1 MKQVIL
7 EQPGRLVLADGPPP
21 GPPGPDEALVRV
33 RSVGVCGTDFHAFK
47 GDQPFFTYP
56 RILGHELSAELI
68 AAPNAVDVG
77 LKTGDRCAVEPYLEC
92 GRCVA
97 CRRGRTNCCA
107 KLEVLGIHVD
117 GGMREIIKVPL
128 RKLHRSESLS
138 FEQLALVETLSIG
151 AHAVGRAGLEPGETA
166 LVVGTGPIGLAVIQS
181 AQPLGVRLLAT
192 DVNEARLEFCRRQMG
207 VEHTF
212 ATGASAE
219 EALRDATRGEM
230 PTVVF
235 EATGN
240 PASMERSFGF
250 VASGGKL
257 VLVGLCQSKIAFFD
271 PEFHRREMTLLS
283 SRNALAADFKRVLSA
298 VEAGTLDTRP
308 WITHRASLADL
319 AAALPSWID
328 PGAGVLKAMVEV

>member
-1 MKQVIL
+1 MQTVTL
-7 EQPGRLVLADGPPP
+7 QQPGQLVVSEAPPP
-21 GPPGPDEALVRV
+21 GPLGPDEALVRV
-33 RSVGVCGTDFHAFK
+33 RRVGVCGTDFHAFK

-56 RILGHELSAELI
+56 RILGHELGVELLEGPASAG
-68 AAPNAVDVG
+68 G
-77 LKTGDRCAVEPYLEC
+77 LRPGDRCALEPYMEC

-107 KLEVLGIHVD
+107 KLEVLGVHVD
-117 GGMREIIKVPL
+117 GGMREILKVPA

-151 AHAVGRAGLEPGETA
+151 AHAVGRAGLEPGETV

-212 ATGASAE
+212 ATDASAE
-219 EALRDATRGEM
+219 EALREATGGEM

-235 EATGN
+235 EATGS

-250 VASGGKL
+250 VASAGKL

-308 WITHRASLADL
+308 WITHRASLADV
-319 AAALPSWID
+319 AAALPSWMD
-328 PGAGVLKAMVEV
+328 PRAGVLKAMVEV

>member
-1 MKQVIL
+1 
-7 EQPGRLVLADGPPP
+7 
-21 GPPGPDEALVRV
+21 
-33 RSVGVCGTDFHAFK
+33 
-47 GDQPFFTYP
+47 
-56 RILGHELSAELI
+56 
-68 AAPNAVDVG
+68 
-77 LKTGDRCAVEPYLEC
+77 
-92 GRCVA
+92 
-97 CRRGRTNCCA
+97 
-107 KLEVLGIHVD
+107 
-117 GGMREIIKVPL
+117 MRELIKVPV

-151 AHAVGRAGLEPGETA
+151 AHAVGRAGLEPGETV

-192 DVNEARLEFCRRQMG
+192 DVNAARLEFCRRQMG

-212 ATGASAE
+212 ATDASAE
-219 EALRDATRGEM
+219 EALREATGGEM

-250 VASGGKL
+250 VASSGKL

-283 SRNALAADFKRVLSA
+283 SRNAVAADFKRVLSA

-308 WITHRASLADL
+308 WITHRASLADV
-319 AAALPSWID
+319 AVALPSWMD
-328 PGAGVLKAMVEV
+328 PRAGVLKAMVEV

>member
-1 MKQVIL
+1 MKQATL
-7 EQPGRLVLADGPPP
+7 HQPGRLVVADGPPP
-21 GPPGPDEALVRV
+21 GPPGAGQALVRV
-33 RSVGVCGTDFHAFK
+33 RRVGVCGTDFHAFK

-56 RILGHELSAELI
+56 RILGHELGVELVEAPSN
-68 AAPNAVDVG
+68 AAG
-77 LKTGDRCAVEPYLEC
+77 LKAGDRCALEPYMEC

-107 KLEVLGIHVD
+107 KLEVLGVHVD
-117 GGMREIIKVPL
+117 GGMRELITVPL
-128 RKLHRSESLS
+128 RKLHRSDALS

-151 AHAVGRAGLEPGETA
+151 AHAVGRAGLEAGETV

-181 AQPLGVRLLAT
+181 AQPRGVRILAT
-192 DVNEARLEFCRRQMG
+192 DVNEDRLGFCRQQMG
-207 VEHTF
+207 VEHTLL
-212 ATGASAE
+212 TDASSE
-219 EALRDATRGEM
+219 EALREATGGDM

-283 SRNALAADFKRVLSA
+283 SRNALASDFDRVLAA
-298 VEAGTLDTRP
+298 VEAGALDTRP
-308 WITHRASLADL
+308 WVTHRASLGDL
-319 AAALPSWID
+319 AAALPSWTD
-328 PGAGVLKAMVEV
+328 PQSRVLKAMVEV

>member
-1 MKQVIL
+1 
-7 EQPGRLVLADGPPP
+7 
-21 GPPGPDEALVRV
+21 LVRV
-33 RSVGVCGTDFHAFK
+33 RRVGVCGTDFHAFK

-56 RILGHELSAELI
+56 RILGHELGVELLE
-68 AAPNAVDVG
+68 ATANPPG
-77 LKTGDRCAVEPYLEC
+77 LRRGDRCAVEPYMEC
-92 GRCVA
+92 GRCSA
-97 CRRGRTNCCA
+97 CRRGRTNCCEQ
-107 KLEVLGIHVD
+107 LEVLGVHVD
-117 GGMREIIKVPL
+117 GGMREIIKVPVG
-128 RKLHRSESLS
+128 KLHRSESLS

-151 AHAVGRAGLEPGETA
+151 AHAVGRAGLVAGETI
-166 LVVGTGPIGLAVIQS
+166 LVVGAGPIGLAVIQS
-181 AQPLGVRLLAT
+181 AQPIGTKVIAT

-212 ATGASAE
+212 PTDASAE
-219 EALRDATRGEM
+219 EALREAAGGEM
-230 PTVVF
+230 PTAVF

-283 SRNALAADFKRVLSA
+283 SRNALAADFKHVLSA

-319 AAALPSWID
+319 GRTLPTWID
-328 PGAGVLKAMVEV
+328 PRSGVLKAMVEV

>member
-1 MKQVIL
+1 MRQAVL
-7 EQPGRLVLADGPPP
+7 EQPGRLVLGDGPPP
-21 GPPGPDEALVRV
+21 APPRPGEALVRV
-33 RSVGVCGTDFHAFK
+33 RRVGVCGTDFHAFK
-47 GDQPFFTYP
+47 GDQPFFAYP
-56 RILGHELSAELI
+56 RILGHELGVELI
-68 AAPNAVDVG
+68 EAPSEAGG
-77 LKTGDRCAVEPYLEC
+77 LKAGDRCALEPYMEC

-107 KLEVLGIHVD
+107 KLEVLGVHVD
-117 GGMREIIKVPL
+117 GGMRELLTVPR

-151 AHAVGRAGLEPGETA
+151 AHAVGRAGLQRGETV

-181 AQPLGVRLLAT
+181 AQLMGVRILAT
-192 DVNEARLEFCRRQMG
+192 DVSEARLEFCRRQMG

-212 ATGASAE
+212 PADASAE
-219 EALRDATRGEM
+219 HALGAATRGEM

-250 VASGGKL
+250 VASAGTL
-257 VLVGLCQSKIAFFD
+257 VLVGLCQSKIAFAD

-283 SRNALAADFKRVLSA
+283 SRNATAADFDRVLAA
-298 VEAGTLDTRP
+298 VEAGTLDTQP
-308 WITHRASLADL
+308 WVTHRAPLSAVGE
-319 AAALPSWID
+319 ALPAWARPD
-328 PGAGVLKAMVEV
+328 AGVLKAIVEI

>member
-1 MKQVIL
+1 LKRVVL
-7 EQPGRLVLADGPPP
+7 EQPGRLVASEGPPP

-33 RSVGVCGTDFHAFK
+33 RRVGVCGTDFHAFK

-56 RILGHELSAELI
+56 RILGHELAAELVEAPD
-68 AAPNAVDVG
+68 AAG
-77 LKTGDRCAVEPYLEC
+77 LKTGDRCAVEPYMEC

-117 GGMREIIKVPL
+117 GGMREFIKVPV
-128 RKLHRSESLS
+128 RKLHRSGSLS

-151 AHAVGRAGLEPGETA
+151 AHAVGRAGLEPGETV
-166 LVVGTGPIGLAVIQS
+166 LVVGAGPIGLAVIQS
-181 AQPLGVRLLAT
+181 AQPLGVRVLAT

-212 ATGASAE
+212 LTGASAE
-219 EALRDATRGEM
+219 EALREATGGEM

-257 VLVGLCQSKIAFFD
+257 VLVGLCQSNIAFSD

-283 SRNALAADFKRVLSA
+283 SRNARAADFKRVLSA

-308 WITHRASLADL
+308 WVTHRASLADL
-319 AAALPSWID
+319 AAALPSWSD
-328 PGAGVLKAMVEV
+328 PRAGVLKAMVEV

>member
-1 MKQVIL
+1 MQTVTL
-7 EQPGRLVLADGPPP
+7 QRPGQLVVSEAPPP

-47 GDQPFFTYP
+47 GDQPFFSYP
-56 RILGHELSAELI
+56 RILGHELGVELLEGP
-68 AAPNAVDVG
+68 ASVG
-77 LKTGDRCAVEPYLEC
+77 GLRPGDRCALEPYMEC

-117 GGMREIIKVPL
+117 GGMREILKVPV

-151 AHAVGRAGLEPGETA
+151 AHAVGRAGLEPGETV

-192 DVNEARLEFCRRQMG
+192 DVNEARLDFCRRQLG
-207 VEHTF
+207 VEHVF
-212 ATGASAE
+212 ATDGSAE
-219 EALRDATRGEM
+219 EALREAAGGEM

-250 VASGGKL
+250 VASAGKL

-283 SRNALAADFKRVLSA
+283 SRNAQAADFKRVLSA

-308 WITHRASLADL
+308 WITHRASLADV
-319 AAALPSWID
+319 AAALPSWMD
-328 PGAGVLKAMVEV
+328 PRAGVLKAMVEV

>member
-1 MKQVIL
+1 MKQVVL
-7 EQPGRLVLADGPPP
+7 EQPGRLVASDGPPP
-21 GPPGPDEALVRV
+21 GPLGPEEALVRV
-33 RSVGVCGTDFHAFK
+33 RRVGVCGTDFHAFK

-56 RILGHELSAELI
+56 RILGHELGVELLE
-68 AAPNAVDVG
+68 APASGAG
-77 LKTGDRCAVEPYLEC
+77 LRPGDRCALEPYMEC

-97 CRRGRTNCCA
+97 CRRGRSNCCA
-107 KLEVLGIHVD
+107 SLEVLGVHVD
-117 GGMREIIKVPL
+117 GGMRELVKVPA
-128 RKLHRSESLS
+128 RKLHRSGSLS

-151 AHAVGRAGLEPGETA
+151 AHAVGRAGLERGETV

-181 AQPLGVRLLAT
+181 ARPLGVTIVAA
-192 DVNEARLEFCRRQMG
+192 DVNEARLEFCRRMG
-207 VEHTF
+207 VEHTLV
-212 ATGASAE
+212 ADASAE
-219 EALRDATRGEM
+219 EALREITRGDM

-257 VLVGLCQSKIAFFD
+257 VLVGLCQARIAFFG

-283 SRNALAADFKRVLSA
+283 SRNALGADFARVLSA

-308 WITHRASLADL
+308 WVTHRASLSAL
-319 AAALPSWID
+319 GEALPSWTR
-328 PGAGVLKAMVEV
+328 PESGVLKAMVEI

>member
-1 MKQVIL
+1 VKQVVL
-7 EQPGRLVLADGPPP
+7 EQPGRLVASEGPPP

-33 RSVGVCGTDFHAFK
+33 RRVGVCGTDFHAFK

-56 RILGHELSAELI
+56 RILGHELAAELI
-68 AAPNAVDVG
+68 EAPNVAG
-77 LKTGDRCAVEPYLEC
+77 LKTGDRCAVEPYMEC
-92 GRCVA
+92 GQCVA

-117 GGMREIIKVPL
+117 GGMREIIKVPA
-128 RKLHRSESLS
+128 RKLHRSGSLS

-151 AHAVGRAGLEPGETA
+151 AHAVGRAGLEPGETV
-166 LVVGTGPIGLAVIQS
+166 LVVGAGPIGLAVIQS

-212 ATGASAE
+212 LTGASAE
-219 EALRDATRGEM
+219 EALREATDGEM

-240 PASMERSFGF
+240 PGSMERSFGF

-257 VLVGLCQSKIAFFD
+257 VLVGLCQSNIAFSD

-283 SRNALAADFKRVLSA
+283 SRNARAADFQSVLSA

-308 WITHRASLADL
+308 WVTHRASLADV
-319 AAALPSWID
+319 AAALPSWSD
-328 PGAGVLKAMVEV
+328 PRAGVLKAMVEV

>member
-1 MKQVIL
+1 MKQVVL
-7 EQPGRLVLADGPPP
+7 EQPGRLAVSDGPPP
-21 GPPGPDEALVRV
+21 SPPGPGEALVRV
-33 RSVGVCGTDFHAFK
+33 RRIGVCGTDFHAFK
-47 GDQPFFTYP
+47 GDQPFFSYP
-56 RILGHELSAELI
+56 RILGHELGVELVESP
-68 AAPNAVDVG
+68 PNAAG
-77 LKTGDRCAVEPYLEC
+77 LKAGDRCALEPYMEC
-92 GRCVA
+92 GQCVA

-107 KLEVLGIHVD
+107 KLEVLGVHVD
-117 GGMREIIKVPL
+117 GGMREIIKVPV

-138 FEQLALVETLSIG
+138 FDQLALVETLSIG
-151 AHAVGRAGLEPGETA
+151 AHAVGRAGLEPGETV

-212 ATGASAE
+212 ATDASAE
-219 EALRDATRGEM
+219 EALREATRGEM

-240 PASMERSFGF
+240 PSSMERSFGF

-257 VLVGLCQSKIAFFD
+257 VLVGLCQSKIAFSD

-308 WITHRASLADL
+308 WVTHRASLADL

-328 PGAGVLKAMVEV
+328 PRTGVLKAMVEV

>member
-1 MKQVIL
+1 MHQVVL
-7 EQPGRLVLADGPPP
+7 EQPGRLVASDGPPP
-21 GPPGPDEALVRV
+21 GPPAAGEALVRV

-68 AAPNAVDVG
+68 EAPNAVG
-77 LKTGDRCAVEPYLEC
+77 LKTGDRCAVEPYMEC

-117 GGMREIIKVPL
+117 GGMREIIKVPV

-151 AHAVGRAGLEPGETA
+151 AHAVGRAGLEPGETV

-240 PASMERSFGF
+240 PASMERSFGY

-257 VLVGLCQSKIAFFD
+257 VLVGLCQAKIAFFD

-283 SRNALAADFKRVLSA
+283 SRNALAADFKRVLAA
-298 VEAGTLDTRP
+298 VEAGALDTRP

>member
-1 MKQVIL
+1 MQQVVL
-7 EQPGRLVLADGPPP
+7 EQPGRLVASEGPPP
-21 GPPGPDEALVRV
+21 GPPGPGEALVRV
-33 RSVGVCGTDFHAFK
+33 RRVGVCGTDFHAFK

-56 RILGHELSAELI
+56 RILGHELAAELI
-68 AAPNAVDVG
+68 EAPNAAG
-77 LKTGDRCAVEPYLEC
+77 LKTGDRCAVEPYMEC

-117 GGMREIIKVPL
+117 GGMREIIKVPV

-151 AHAVGRAGLEPGETA
+151 AHAVGRAGLEPGETV

-207 VEHTF
+207 VEQTF
-212 ATGASAE
+212 LTGASAE
-219 EALRDATRGEM
+219 EALREATDGEM

-240 PASMERSFGF
+240 PGSMERSFGF

-257 VLVGLCQSKIAFFD
+257 VLVGLCQSQIAFSD

-283 SRNALAADFKRVLSA
+283 SRNARAADFERVLSA

-308 WITHRASLADL
+308 WVTHRAPLADL
-319 AAALPSWID
+319 AAALPSWSD
-328 PGAGVLKAMVEV
+328 PRAGVLKAMVEV

>member
-1 MKQVIL
+1 MKQVVL
-7 EQPGRLVLADGPPP
+7 EQPGRLVVAEGPPP

-33 RSVGVCGTDFHAFK
+33 RRVGVCGTDFHAFK

-56 RILGHELSAELI
+56 RILGHELGAELI
-68 AAPNAVDVG
+68 EAPSAAG
-77 LKTGDRCAVEPYLEC
+77 LKTGDRCAVEPYMEC

-107 KLEVLGIHVD
+107 KLEVLGVHVD
-117 GGMREIIKVPL
+117 GGMREIIKVPV

-151 AHAVGRAGLEPGETA
+151 AHAVGRAGLERAETV

-181 AQPLGVRLLAT
+181 AQPLGVRVLAT

-212 ATGASAE
+212 LADASAE
-219 EALRDATRGEM
+219 HALGAATRGEM

-257 VLVGLCQSKIAFFD
+257 VLVGLCQSNIAFSD

-283 SRNALAADFKRVLSA
+283 SRNALAADFERVLSA

-319 AAALPSWID
+319 PAALPSWID
-328 PGAGVLKAMVEV
+328 PRSRVLKAMVEF

>member
-1 MKQVIL
+1 MRQVVL
-7 EQPGRLVLADGPPP
+7 EQPGRLVAADGPQP

-68 AAPNAVDVG
+68 EAPNAAG

>member
-1 MKQVIL
+1 MRQAVL
-7 EQPGRLVLADGPPP
+7 EQPGRLVLGDAPPP
-21 GPPGPDEALVRV
+21 APPRPGEALVRV
-33 RSVGVCGTDFHAFK
+33 RRVGVCGTDFHAFK
-47 GDQPFFTYP
+47 GDQPFFAYP
-56 RILGHELSAELI
+56 RILGHELGVELI
-68 AAPNAVDVG
+68 ETPSEAGV
-77 LKTGDRCAVEPYLEC
+77 LKAGDRCALEPYMEC

-107 KLEVLGIHVD
+107 KLEVLGVHVD
-117 GGMREIIKVPL
+117 GGMKELLTVPL

-151 AHAVGRAGLEPGETA
+151 AHAVARAGLQRGETV

-181 AQPLGVRLLAT
+181 AQLMGVRILAT
-192 DVNEARLEFCRRQMG
+192 DVNEGRLEFCRRGMG

-212 ATGASAE
+212 PADASAE
-219 EALRDATRGEM
+219 HALGAATRGEM

-240 PASMERSFGF
+240 PASMERSFAF
-250 VASGGKL
+250 VASGGTL
-257 VLVGLCQSKIAFFD
+257 VLVGLCPAKIAFAD

-283 SRNALAADFKRVLSA
+283 SRNATAADFDRVLAA

-308 WITHRASLADL
+308 WVTHRAPLSAVGE
-319 AAALPSWID
+319 ALPAWARPDS
-328 PGAGVLKAMVEV
+328 GVLKAIVEI

>member
-1 MKQVIL
+1 LKQVVL
-7 EQPGRLVLADGPPP
+7 EQPGRLVASEGAPP

-33 RSVGVCGTDFHAFK
+33 RSIGVCGTDFHAFK

-56 RILGHELSAELI
+56 RILGHELGAELI
-68 AAPNAVDVG
+68 EAPNAVG
-77 LKTGDRCAVEPYLEC
+77 LKTGDRCAVEPYMEC

-117 GGMREIIKVPL
+117 GGMREIIKVPV

-151 AHAVGRAGLEPGETA
+151 AHAVGRAGLEPGDTV

-207 VEHTF
+207 VEHAF
-212 ATGASAE
+212 AIDASAE

-308 WITHRASLADL
+308 WITHRVSLAGL

-328 PGAGVLKAMVEV
+328 PRAGVLKAMVEV

>member
-1 MKQVIL
+1 MKQVVL
-7 EQPGRLVLADGPPP
+7 EQPGRLVVADGPPP
-21 GPPGPDEALVRV
+21 GPPGPGEALVRV
-33 RSVGVCGTDFHAFK
+33 RRVGVCGTDFHAFK

-56 RILGHELSAELI
+56 RILGHELGAELLE
-68 AAPNAVDVG
+68 APNAG
-77 LKTGDRCAVEPYLEC
+77 ALKTGDRCAVEPYMEC

-117 GGMREIIKVPL
+117 GGMREIIKVPV
-128 RKLHRSESLS
+128 RKLHRSDSLS

-151 AHAVGRAGLEPGETA
+151 AHAVGRAELEPGETV

-181 AQPLGVRLLAT
+181 AQPLGVRVLAT
-192 DVNEARLEFCRRQMG
+192 DVNEARLEFCRRQIG

-212 ATGASAE
+212 TTDASAE
-219 EALRDATRGEM
+219 EALREATRGEM

-257 VLVGLCQSKIAFFD
+257 VLVGLCQSKITFFD

-283 SRNALAADFKRVLSA
+283 SRNALAADFERVLSA

-308 WITHRASLADL
+308 WITHRASLAAL
-319 AAALPSWID
+319 ADTLPSWID
-328 PGAGVLKAMVEV
+328 PRAGVLKAMVAV

>member
-240 PASMERSFGF
+240 PASMERSFGTTCHGAGRRLSRTDARKQIGGAELRRQLEDAGIVVRCPSNRGLAEEAPF
-250 VASGGKL
+250 AYKDVERVVAVVERAG
-257 VLVGLCQSKIAFFD
+257 
-271 PEFHRREMTLLS
+271 
-283 SRNALAADFKRVLSA
+283 LAARVAQL
-298 VEAGTLDTRP
+298 RP
-308 WITHRASLADL
+308 I
-319 AAALPSWID
+319 
-328 PGAGVLKAMVEV
+328 GVVKG

>member
-1 MKQVIL
+1 MKQVVL
-7 EQPGRLVLADGPPP
+7 EQPGRLVASEGVPP
-21 GPPGPDEALVRV
+21 GSPGPDEALVRV

-68 AAPNAVDVG
+68 EAPNAAG
-77 LKTGDRCAVEPYLEC
+77 LKAGDRCAVEPYMEC

-107 KLEVLGIHVD
+107 KLEVFGIHVD
-117 GGMREIIKVPL
+117 GGMREVIKVPV

-151 AHAVGRAGLEPGETA
+151 AHAVGRAGLEPGETV
-166 LVVGTGPIGLAVIQS
+166 LVVGTGPIGFAVIQS
-181 AQPLGVRLLAT
+181 AQPLGVRVLAT

-212 ATGASAE
+212 ATDASAE
-219 EALRDATRGEM
+219 EGLREATHGDM

-257 VLVGLCQSKIAFFD
+257 VLVGLCQSKISFFD

-308 WITHRASLADL
+308 WITHRASLADV
-319 AAALPSWID
+319 AAALPSWTD
-328 PGAGVLKAMVEV
+328 PRAGVLKAMVEV

>member
-1 MKQVIL
+1 MRTVVL
-7 EQPGRLVLADGPPP
+7 EQPGRLVASDAPPP
-21 GPPGPDEALVRV
+21 GPPAPGEALVRV
-33 RSVGVCGTDFHAFK
+33 RRVGVCGTDFHAFK
-47 GDQPFFTYP
+47 GDQPFFAYP
-56 RILGHELSAELI
+56 RILGHELGVELI
-68 AAPNAVDVG
+68 EASEAGV
-77 LKTGDRCAVEPYLEC
+77 LKAGDRCALEPYMEC

-107 KLEVLGIHVD
+107 KLEVLGVHVD
-117 GGMREIIKVPL
+117 GGMKELLTVPL

-151 AHAVGRAGLEPGETA
+151 AHAVARAGLQRGETV

-181 AQPLGVRLLAT
+181 AQLMGVRILAT
-192 DVNEARLEFCRRQMG
+192 DVNEGRLEFCRRRMG

-212 ATGASAE
+212 RADASAE
-219 EALRDATRGEM
+219 HALGAATRGEM

-240 PASMERSFGF
+240 PASMERSFAF
-250 VASGGKL
+250 VASGGTL
-257 VLVGLCQSKIAFFD
+257 VLVGLCPAKIAFAD

-283 SRNALAADFKRVLSA
+283 SRNATAADFDRVLAA

-308 WITHRASLADL
+308 WVTHRAPLSAVGE
-319 AAALPSWID
+319 ALPAWARPDS
-328 PGAGVLKAMVEV
+328 GVLKAIVEI